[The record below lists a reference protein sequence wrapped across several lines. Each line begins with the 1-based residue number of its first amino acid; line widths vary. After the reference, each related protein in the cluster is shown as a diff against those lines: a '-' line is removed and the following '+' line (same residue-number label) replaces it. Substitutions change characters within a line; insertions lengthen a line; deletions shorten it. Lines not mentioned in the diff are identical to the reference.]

1 MFESGLQRCPSAVR
15 SSGEGVEEA
24 DVRAPDNAG
33 FVRHVVDPL
42 RRGLF
47 EEGPR
52 VLKASGLERD
62 LASCVVETP
71 EQPDVRALFQQ
82 RLGSGKIYSR
92 GLNVTKASVS
102 RPQNE
107 MSRDLIGR
115 SAFRQPQHC
124 RVVSDLEP

>member
-15 SSGEGVEEA
+15 SSCEGVEEA

-71 EQPDVRALFQQ
+71 DQADVRALLEQ
-82 RLGSGKIYSR
+82 RLGSCEVGSR
-92 GLNVTKASVS
+92 SLEVPNT
-102 RPQNE
+102 RMDCPQ
-107 MSRDLIGR
+107 D
-115 SAFRQPQHC
+115 
-124 RVVSDLEP
+124 